1 MRVKTETKR
10 LTILDV
16 ATKAFIEL
24 GFSNTSMS
32 EIASRVGGSKSTLYN
47 YFSSKEDIFSA
58 VVEASAKT
66 EIADAF
72 QSLDLQSD
80 IEVTLN
86 KFGARYLSSV
96 LSSDIL
102 AIWRMA
108 VSESERSDIGRR
120 FYAQGPQRGWRLLSD
135 YLGKK
140 IEDGVLRKADSWICA
155 MHLKGLIEAELFLG
169 VALGV
174 EAVPDKA
181 QIELVTARAV
191 SVFLLAYRIK

>member
-10 LTILDV
+10 LTILEV

-24 GFSNTSMS
+24 GFNNTSMS

-66 EIADAF
+66 DIASAF
-72 QSLDLQSD
+72 ESLDLKKD
-80 IEVTLN
+80 IEETLTH
-86 KFGARYLSSV
+86 FGSHYLSCI
-96 LSSDIL
+96 LSPDIL

-108 VSESERSDIGRR
+108 ISESERSDIGRR

-140 IEDGVLRKADSWICA
+140 IEEGVLRKSDNWICA
-155 MHLKGLIEAELFLG
+155 MHLKGLIESELFLG

-174 EAVPDKA
+174 ETAPDKA
-181 QIELVTARAV
+181 QIEQATTRAV
-191 SVFLLAYRIK
+191 SIFLLAYRSR